1 MTRYDQDAD
10 LTPEQLDDKYNPHGD
25 GEHPKHTRE
34 DWREAVAQE
43 HTISGYWAWVSHQLT
58 GE

>member
-1 MTRYDQDAD
+1 MKHDAD
-10 LTPEQLDDKYNPHGD
+10 LTPEQLDDKYNPDGE
-25 GEHPKHTRE
+25 GEHPKYTRD

-43 HTISGYWAWVSHQLT
+43 YTISGYWAWVSHQLT